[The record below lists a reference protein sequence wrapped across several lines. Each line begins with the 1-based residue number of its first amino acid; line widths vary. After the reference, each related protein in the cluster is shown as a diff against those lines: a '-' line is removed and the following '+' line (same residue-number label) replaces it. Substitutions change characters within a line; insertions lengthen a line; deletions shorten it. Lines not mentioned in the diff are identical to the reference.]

1 MGISEGL
8 PKTGYIKMIDI
19 WTIFALSYPFSVIA
33 LYTALEVYIIHTS
46 RSESFNSSVS
56 PLDTEGKA
64 KLSF

>member
-33 LYTALEVYIIHTS
+33 LYSALEVHIKDVT
-46 RSESFNSSVS
+46 FSSNLFWAT
-56 PLDTEGKA
+56 LDTEGEA
-64 KLSF
+64 KFSL

>member
-33 LYTALEVYIIHTS
+33 LYSALEVHIKE
-46 RSESFNSSVS
+46 RKLSFNLVWAT
-56 PLDTEGKA
+56 LDTEGESKFS
-64 KLSF
+64 L

>member
-19 WTIFALSYPFSVIA
+19 WTIFALLYPFSVIA
-33 LYTALEVYIIHTS
+33 LYSALEVSTQDTS
-46 RSESFNSSVS
+46 SNVILP

-64 KLSF
+64 KFSL

>member
-1 MGISEGL
+1 MGISETL

-33 LYTALEVYIIHTS
+33 LFSALEVYYIINIQ
-46 RSESFNSSVS
+46 EDIYLSVP

>member
-33 LYTALEVYIIHTS
+33 LYSALEVHIKDS
-46 RSESFNSSVS
+46 KFLSNSFWAT
-56 PLDTEGKA
+56 LDTEGKTEF
-64 KLSF
+64 SP

>member
-33 LYTALEVYIIHTS
+33 LYSALEVDSKDQKGKIFLQLI
-46 RSESFNSSVS
+46 
-56 PLDTEGKA
+56 LDN
-64 KLSF
+64 FRY

>member
-33 LYTALEVYIIHTS
+33 LYSALEVCMCIS
-46 RSESFNSSVS
+46 RKASSNFIVS
-56 PLDTEGKA
+56 TLDTEGKA
-64 KLSF
+64 KFSL